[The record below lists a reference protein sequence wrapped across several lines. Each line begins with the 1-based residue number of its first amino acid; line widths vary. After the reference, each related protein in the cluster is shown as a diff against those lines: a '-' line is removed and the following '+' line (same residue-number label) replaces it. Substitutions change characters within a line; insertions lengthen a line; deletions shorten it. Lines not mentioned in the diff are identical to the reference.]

1 MIEKKSGK
9 INEIV
14 YNNTVYHNGEYRLYP
29 TLEHLF
35 SILDLI
41 AESGVTTNYLRITP
55 FYRNIKLDI
64 YEEWDVFDFYIEC
77 REHVTPSEQDDFWK
91 EHVWWDSPEYSQ
103 IQAHLSVDDVKR
115 TKFLCPKDDI
125 ESFKRSIQVYK
136 DYLYEAIPRMMMWSQ
151 EMQHLSEEGLYFGCF
166 CFEIESD

>member
-14 YNNTVYHNGEYRLYP
+14 YNNTVYHNEEYRLYP

-115 TKFLCPKDDI
+115 TKSVSEAEIKLIIKDAMTGVVAKDD
-125 ESFKRSIQVYK
+125 RGN
-136 DYLYEAIPRMMMWSQ
+136 EAGKG
-151 EMQHLSEEGLYFGCF
+151 HLDNEEEVKKNKL
-166 CFEIESD
+166 EI